1 MMKLEKLCLLALL
14 ALTALAGTA
23 HAQLQVT
30 LKLSRVL
37 YMAYE
42 PLLAEV
48 SITNLSGRDM
58 NLADAP
64 GHPWFGFEVFAGKD
78 TLLPPVDPNYHIDA
92 LFIPAGQTV
101 KRTLNLTPLYPL
113 QDFGPHS
120 LRAVIY
126 DKAADKYYS
135 SNRKAIEI
143 TDGVQVWTQTVGATD
158 AQGGGSRKISLLTNR
173 LAKENRL
180 YARIMNPDTGVV
192 LACYS
197 LGPVFI
203 FSPPEYTLD
212 DKNQLNV
219 LQMVGPR
226 QYFYTQI
233 DANGKILQRTS
244 YIDGK
249 SSPKLSREDTGF
261 VVVKGGK
268 LDTPETRA
276 AGQKPRANLPKLSD
290 RPIGAGY

>member
-1 MMKLEKLCLLALL
+1 MNPGKICFFVLIALA
-14 ALTALAGTA
+14 ATLAGTA

-30 LKLSRVL
+30 LKMSRAL
-37 YMAYE
+37 YMTYE
-42 PLLAEV
+42 PMLAEV
-48 SITNLSGRDM
+48 SITNLSGRDL

-64 GHPWFGFEVFAGKD
+64 GQSWFGFEVFAGKD
-78 TLLPPVDPNYHIDA
+78 TLLPPVNPHYRVDPIY
-92 LFIPAGQTV
+92 IPAGQTL

-126 DKAADKYYS
+126 DKETDKYYS

-143 TDGVQVWTQTVGATD
+143 TDGVQIWTQTVGATA
-158 AQGGGSRKISLLTNR
+158 AQGGGNRTISLLTNR
-173 LAKENRL
+173 LLKENRL
-180 YARIMNPDTGVV
+180 YVRIMNPDTGVA
-192 LACYS
+192 LACFS
-197 LGPVFI
+197 LGRVLS

-244 YIDGK
+244 YIDDK
-249 SSPKLSREDTGF
+249 TSPKLSREDLGF

-268 LDTPETRA
+268 LDTPEARA
-276 AGQKPRANLPKLSD
+276 AEQKPRANLPKLSD
-290 RPIGAGY
+290 RPIGAGE